1 MSSNGK
7 HKTELDAITA
17 ITVAGFK
24 SINNEQTI
32 EVRPL
37 TILAGAN
44 SSGKSSFI
52 QALLLLKQT
61 VELSFDAGPLCLSGP
76 NAKFSSFADILF
88 GASKNP
94 GSSDSVFSVS
104 IQINQSQVISI
115 DYGRVED
122 EIQILKCSYS
132 GLPNSEDVTLRHG
145 QEPYP
150 FHPSAKHV
158 ELIDVFG
165 MLLGPGELGPGEL
178 GPGKKYRSCLRDQC
192 FLIPAIQIQ
201 GGESTLELP
210 QGLSDRF
217 KGPIQ
222 KVLHLPG
229 LRGAPERAY
238 PKSSYGPEFPGTFE
252 SYTAS
257 VLAHWQHHSTAQFA
271 GVVRDLQHLGLTS
284 RMRASPLDDTRVEL
298 RVGRLPQSTEDDL
311 INISDVGLGVS
322 QVLPVIVACHVA
334 KPGQMV
340 YVEQPEIH
348 LHPKAQFRL
357 AKILVDA
364 ANRGVRLVVETHS
377 SLLLLGIQ
385 AAVAEGKLEPSKVQ
399 LNWFERNQTTGA
411 TVVTSRDLD
420 EAGRFGDWPTDF
432 DDVTLRAQ
440 ADYLDAAEAAL
451 ARK

>member
-17 ITVAGFK
+17 ITVRGFK

-76 NAKFSSFADILF
+76 NARFSSFADILF
-88 GASKNP
+88 GASTNHS
-94 GSSDSVFSVS
+94 SSDSVFSVS

-132 GLPNSEDVTLRHG
+132 GLPNIDDVTLRYG

-150 FHPSAKHV
+150 IEPFAEHPKFASF
-158 ELIDVFG
+158 IDVLGQLF
-165 MLLGPGELGPGEL
+165 GPGE
-178 GPGKKYRSCLRDQC
+178 KYRSCLRDQC
-192 FLIPAIQIQ
+192 FLIPVIQIQ
-201 GGESTLELP
+201 NGESTVELP
-210 QGLSDRF
+210 QRLSDRF
-217 KGPIQ
+217 KGAIQ

-257 VLAHWQHHSTAQFA
+257 VLAHWQNHSTAQFA

-348 LHPKAQFRL
+348 LHPKAQFLL
-357 AKILVDA
+357 ARILVDA

-399 LNWFERNQTTGA
+399 LNWFERNQATGA

-420 EAGRFGDWPTDF
+420 EAGRFGDWPADF